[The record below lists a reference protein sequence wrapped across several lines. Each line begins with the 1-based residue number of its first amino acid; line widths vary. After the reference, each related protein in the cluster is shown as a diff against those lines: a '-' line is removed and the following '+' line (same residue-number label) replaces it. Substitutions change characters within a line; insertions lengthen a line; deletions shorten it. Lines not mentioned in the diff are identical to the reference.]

1 MTKTVKN
8 LLLSGGLI
16 IAASSAYAANSNYY
30 YDYKPSVEVNLSVL
44 DDINEQNVT
53 SNKLSPA
60 FEEKIVP
67 VTKKIEKPV
76 KITKKTEEIQE
87 KITPV
92 KTEPA
97 ETKENDIVK
106 PLTDNDNIQATSA
119 APVSEE
125 KEALGSFVTGTD
137 SSIKKIGLPNS
148 IAPAQKS
155 IEPANPISNS
165 TTANIKQ
172 SDGAPN
178 SAPVTPVNEVSVSD
192 TPKDLTPNNTENES
206 EPQKEETKIA
216 SNDDAQNNP
225 EIKQDAISSA
235 PGKLLTLTFAPE
247 DITISE
253 NDINTIKEI
262 AAKEKDHNEVNFR
275 LLSYA
280 SDIDEKKKRAR
291 RISLSRALAVRNI
304 LKDNGIK
311 GSRIELRAL
320 GDKNEDAN
328 APLDR
333 LDIFTYIRN

>member
-44 DDINEQNVT
+44 DDITEQKIPFNKSSDDFEKKVDNT
-53 SNKLSPA
+53 S
-60 FEEKIVP
+60 EKIVP

-87 KITPV
+87 KITPT

-97 ETKENDIVK
+97 ETKEDDIVK

-148 IAPAQKS
+148 IAPEQKV
-155 IEPANPISNS
+155 IEPANPVS
-165 TTANIKQ
+165 TNVKAN
-172 SDGAPN
+172 DGAPN

-192 TPKDLTPNNTENES
+192 TPKDLTPDNTEKES
-206 EPQKEETKIA
+206 
-216 SNDDAQNNP
+216 
-225 EIKQDAISSA
+225 
-235 PGKLLTLTFAPE
+235 KL
-247 DITISE
+247 
-253 NDINTIKEI
+253 
-262 AAKEKDHNEVNFR
+262 
-275 LLSYA
+275 
-280 SDIDEKKKRAR
+280 KKKKLKPKAMMMCK
-291 RISLSRALAVRNI
+291 II
-304 LKDNGIK
+304 L
-311 GSRIELRAL
+311 R
-320 GDKNEDAN
+320 
-328 APLDR
+328 
-333 LDIFTYIRN
+333 